1 MNVYFHNVSM
11 DFEFYIPVGTGDI
24 TRCFF
29 CGGRLKDWKKTD
41 DPWIGHARYY
51 GNCWF
56 VRQCKGETFVKL
68 VKQGKLLE
76 ATQLVSIT
84 ISKHT

>member
-29 CGGRLKDWKKTD
+29 CGGRLKDWKKLMTHGSD
-41 DPWIGHARYY
+41 THGITVTAGLFAS
-51 GNCWF
+51 
-56 VRQCKGETFVKL
+56 VKE
-68 VKQGKLLE
+68 KHLLNW
-76 ATQLVSIT
+76 
-84 ISKHT
+84 